1 MMRRLSAVLAIAGA
15 AVVAAVLALGPSAG
29 SAWTDD
35 QKRLLRSL
43 SLDALPPPPDDPSN
57 RYDTDPRAAV
67 LGKRFFADKRFSRD
81 GSVSCA
87 SCHMPRRGFQD
98 GKPLAEAIGRTR
110 RRTMPLAGVSHLTW
124 LFWDGRKDSL
134 WSQTLEPLESRVEHG
149 GTRMQYARVI
159 ARHYRRE
166 YEAVFGPLPRVLGR
180 RAVSRVFAN
189 LGKAIAAFE
198 RTLRPARTR
207 FDRYVAGEDV
217 LGDRELRG
225 LRLFI
230 GRAHCVDCH
239 SGPLFTNGE
248 FHNTGVPPNPSVG
261 ADRGRAEAIRKLL
274 ADEFNCLGVYSD
286 AAPSQCPERFLV
298 RSGARLRGA
307 FKPPSLRGVARRPP
321 YMHAGQLRTLDD
333 VLEHYNRAPRAVVG
347 RSELH
352 PLGLGRGDLA
362 ALKAFLSSL
371 SP

>member
-1 MMRRLSAVLAIAGA
+1 MIHRLAAVLAIAGA

-29 SAWTDD
+29 GGWTDD

-57 RYDTDPRAAV
+57 RYDTDPRAAA

-81 GSVSCA
+81 GSVSC
-87 SCHMPRRGFQD
+87 STCHMPRRGFQD
-98 GKPLAEAIGRTR
+98 GKPLAKAIGRTR
-110 RRTMPLAGVSHLTW
+110 RRTMPLAGVAHLTW

-134 WSQTLEPLESRVEHG
+134 WSQALEPLESRVEHG

-166 YEAVFGPLPRVLGR
+166 YEPLFGPWPKVLDR
-180 RAVSRVFAN
+180 REASRVFAN

-198 RTLRPARTR
+198 RTLRPPRTR
-207 FDRYVAGEDV
+207 FDRYVGGEDV

-248 FHNTGVPPNPSVG
+248 FHNTGVPPNTSVG
-261 ADRGRAEAIRKLL
+261 PDRGRAEAIPKLL
-274 ADEFNCLGVYSD
+274 ADEFNCLGPFSD
-286 AAPSQCPERFLV
+286 ARPSQSRSASSSGRASGCAAPSSRLPLGY
-298 RSGARLRGA
+298 GA
-307 FKPPSLRGVARRPP
+307 PPALHARRPAP
-321 YMHAGQLRTLDD
+321 HARRCARALQPRATRGGR
-333 VLEHYNRAPRAVVG
+333 EERAPPSRA
-347 RSELH
+347 R
-352 PLGLGRGDLA
+352 PRRPRRARG
-362 ALKAFLSSL
+362 FLSSL
-371 SP
+371 SS

>member
-1 MMRRLSAVLAIAGA
+1 
-15 AVVAAVLALGPSAG
+15 
-29 SAWTDD
+29 
-35 QKRLLRSL
+35 
-43 SLDALPPPPDDPSN
+43 
-57 RYDTDPRAAV
+57 
-67 LGKRFFADKRFSRD
+67 
-81 GSVSCA
+81 
-87 SCHMPRRGFQD
+87 MPRRGFQD
-98 GKPLAEAIGRTR
+98 GKPLAKAIGRTR
-110 RRTMPLAGVSHLTW
+110 RRTMPLAGVAHLTW

-134 WSQTLEPLESRVEHG
+134 WSQALEPLESRVEHG

-166 YEAVFGPLPRVLGR
+166 YEPLFGPWPKVLDR
-180 RAVSRVFAN
+180 REASRVFAN

-198 RTLRPARTR
+198 RTLRPPRTR
-207 FDRYVAGEDV
+207 FDRYVGGEDV

-248 FHNTGVPPNPSVG
+248 FHNTGVPPNTSVG
-261 ADRGRAEAIRKLL
+261 PDRGRAEAIPKLL

-286 AAPSQCPERFLV
+286 AAASECPERFLV

-307 FKPPSLRGVARRPP
+307 FKPPSLRGAARRPP

-333 VLEHYNRAPRAVVG
+333 VLEHYNSAPRAVVG

-352 PLGLGRGDLA
+352 PLGLSRDDLDSLA
-362 ALKAFLSSL
+362 AFLRTLSSER
-371 SP
+371 